1 MKTFALNILASDRV
15 FYEGRCQMAILP
27 VQDGQLGIMAN
38 HSDIVAA
45 LVLGELRIQLED
57 DSWLRALSGKGIVQF
72 VNNRMTI
79 LAEFVEAPEEI
90 DEKRALAA
98 KQRAEEQLRQKQSI
112 QEYHHSRA
120 SLARALARLKEKESI
135 L

>member
-1 MKTFALNILASDRV
+1 
-15 FYEGRCQMAILP
+15 MAILP

-120 SLARALARLKEKESI
+120 SLARALARLKEKEAI